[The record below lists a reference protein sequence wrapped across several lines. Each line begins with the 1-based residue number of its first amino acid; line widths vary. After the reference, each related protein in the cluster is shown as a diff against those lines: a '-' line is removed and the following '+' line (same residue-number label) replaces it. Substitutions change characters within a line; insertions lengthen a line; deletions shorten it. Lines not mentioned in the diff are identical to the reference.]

1 MGGRR
6 GGRKDRWEE
15 GEEGGRREQ
24 FTMFTTK
31 LQGEVTVYLWLEYFD
46 SLGVPR
52 KGGSFFPVVAA
63 HLKSSRRR

>member
-6 GGRKDRWEE
+6 DGRKERWEE

-31 LQGEVTVYLWLEYFD
+31 LQGEVTECTCGWSISIPWVYLERGALSFRS
-46 SLGVPR
+46 SL
-52 KGGSFFPVVAA
+52 
-63 HLKSSRRR
+63 LI